1 MNKIFCS
8 ECGHKHEYASQKPKF
23 CSECGAG
30 IDGVVRASKSRY
42 VDEDEEEEDEEKGE
56 FAGGIPK
63 IVVDLN
69 LGGPRGVTFGQMAEE
84 RIAPSEKSRRPPGKN
99 NIDEMTKKS
108 QGVNRIEIG

>member
-30 IDGVVRASKSRY
+30 IGGVVKASKSRY
-42 VDEDEEEEDEEKGE
+42 VDEDDNEDEGE
-56 FAGGIPK
+56 NESFFGELPK
-63 IVVDLN
+63 VAVDLDI
-69 LGGPRGVTFGQMAEE
+69 GGPRGVTFGQIAEE
-84 RIAPSEKSRRPPGKN
+84 RMAPSAKTRRPGKN

-108 QGVNRIEIG
+108 QSVNRIEIG